1 MRETV
6 PPPDPIAPTQTW
18 PARCFAAQDLLGPEG
33 QAGLVLDGTLYIL
46 RLTRS
51 GKLILTK

>member
-1 MRETV
+1 MRETS
-6 PPPDPIAPTQTW
+6 PLPDQID
-18 PARCFAAQDLLGPEG
+18 PAKTGLPRCFDARELLGPDG
-33 QAGLVLDGTLYIL
+33 RAGLVLDGTLYIL